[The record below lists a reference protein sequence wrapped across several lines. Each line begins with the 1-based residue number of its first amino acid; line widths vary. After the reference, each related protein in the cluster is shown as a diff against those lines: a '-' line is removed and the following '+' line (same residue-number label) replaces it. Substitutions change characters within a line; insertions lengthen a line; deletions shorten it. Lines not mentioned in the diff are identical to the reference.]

1 MRQGDDPRVTNLA
14 VGVPGP
20 DALPTAA
27 LQAAFNTAFA
37 REGAALF
44 AYHHPEGDPALREL
58 FAARLVQRG
67 VADVAGAQVIT
78 TTGCTQALRGMISL
92 LVRPGEVVAVE
103 APGYYA
109 LLEMLAEAGAQVLP
123 IPVRPGAGVD
133 LDAAEAA
140 LARWRPRAFFVCTT
154 LSNPTGA
161 TLCEADRERLV
172 EICRNHGVRLVE
184 DDLFGELADGGGPK
198 PCRAWDDG
206 STVTYVTSVS
216 KTIAPGLRVGACVP
230 GTPELHE
237 AFAVWKTQHD
247 LHSAVLSEGVLRT
260 FLGEGDAA
268 GRHLQWLRE
277 HYRRRRELALET
289 MARAFPSGHRVAAP
303 AGGYLLWVELPAGV
317 DVERLREQA
326 QAECVAFAADTVFY
340 PTPPGPVRHIRLN
353 CARASEPE
361 LVRALEVLGGLM
373 KAVALR

>member
-1 MRQGDDPRVTNLA
+1 MRQGDDPQITNLA

-20 DALPTAA
+20 DALPVAA
-27 LQAAFNTAFA
+27 LQSAFNVAFA

-44 AYHHPEGDPALREL
+44 AYHHPEGDPALRAH
-58 FAARLVQRG
+58 FAARLTQRG
-67 VADVAGAQVIT
+67 VAGVGAGQVIT
-78 TTGCTQALRGMISL
+78 TTGCTQALRGLVSL

-123 IPVRPGAGVD
+123 IPVRAGAGVD

-161 TLCEADRERLV
+161 TLCDSDRERLV
-172 EICRNHGVRLVE
+172 GICRKHGVRLVE

-206 STVTYVTSVS
+206 GTVSYVTSVS

-237 AFAVWKTQHD
+237 AFAEWKTRHD
-247 LHSAVLSEGVLRT
+247 IHSAVLSEGVLRY
-260 FLGEGDAA
+260 FIEQGDAA
-268 GRHLQWLRE
+268 GRHLEWLRE

-289 MARAFPSGHRVAAP
+289 IARAFPPGHRVAAP
-303 AGGYLLWVELPAGV
+303 EGGYLLWVELPEGV
-317 DVERLREQA
+317 DIARLRKRALEA
-326 QAECVAFAADTVFY
+326 QMAFAADTVFY
-340 PTPPGPVRHIRLN
+340 PTPPPAEGPRHIRLN
-353 CARASEPE
+353 CARAAEPE
-361 LVRALEVLGGLM
+361 LVRALEVLGTL
-373 KAVALR
+373 LERF